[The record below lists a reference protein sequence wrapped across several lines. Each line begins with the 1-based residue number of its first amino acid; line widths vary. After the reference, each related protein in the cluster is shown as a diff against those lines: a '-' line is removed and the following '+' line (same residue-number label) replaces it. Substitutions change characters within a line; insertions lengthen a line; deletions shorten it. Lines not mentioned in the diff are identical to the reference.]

1 MYVCASKIRLY
12 CKTRF
17 LFFIIFVRKVPR
29 VAQLVWDMGV
39 GVSVLPPCRK
49 NNIFLRERGSEE
61 GGRGKYNG
69 FRSL

>member
-12 CKTRF
+12 YKTRF

-49 NNIFLRERGSEE
+49 NNIFLRGREE
-61 GGRGKYNG
+61 GGGREG
-69 FRSL
+69 